1 MIPDGKVISIQYT
14 LSLNDGEVIESNLNE
29 EPLEYTMGSGELIPG
44 LEEVLAGMKEGEEQ
58 TGVLP
63 PEKAYGLS
71 LAEALLEIPKDHL
84 PAEALEVGARIHG
97 EGPGGAEI
105 DGCIVKLKTKCA
117 VVDFNHPLAGK
128 TIAYSIKLCG
138 VR

>member
-14 LSLNDGEVIESNLNE
+14 LSLRDGEIIESNLDE

-58 TGVLP
+58 SGVLP
-63 PEKAYGLS
+63 PEKGYGLS
-71 LAEALLEIPKDHL
+71 LSEAMLEIPKDHL
-84 PAEALEVGARIHG
+84 PAEALVVGARIHG

-105 DGCIVKLKTKCA
+105 DGRIVKLKTKCA

>member
-1 MIPDGKVISIQYT
+1 MIPDGKVVSIHYT
-14 LSLNDGEVIESNLNE
+14 LSLQDGEMIESNTDE
-29 EPLEYTMGSGELIPG
+29 DPLEYTMGSGELIPG
-44 LEEVLAGMKEGEEQ
+44 LEEVVAEMTEGEEQ
-58 TGVLP
+58 SGVLP

-71 LAEALLEIPKDHL
+71 LSEALLEIPKDHL

-97 EGPGGAEI
+97 KGPGGAEI
-105 DGCIVKLKTKCA
+105 DGRIVKLKTKCA

-128 TIAYSIKLCG
+128 ALAYTIKLCG

>member
-1 MIPDGKVISIQYT
+1 MIPDGKVISIHYT
-14 LSLNDGEVIESNLNE
+14 LSLRDGEIIESNFDE

-44 LEEVLAGMKEGEEQ
+44 LEEVLADMKVGEEK

-71 LAEALLEIPKDHL
+71 LSEAMLEIPKDHL
-84 PAEALEVGARIHG
+84 PAEALEVGARVHG

-105 DGCIVKLKTKCA
+105 DGRIVKLKTKCA

-128 TIAYSIKLCG
+128 TIAYTIKLCG

>member
-1 MIPDGKVISIQYT
+1 MIPDGKVVSIHYT
-14 LSLNDGEVIESNLNE
+14 LSLQDGEMIESNTDE
-29 EPLEYTMGSGELIPG
+29 DPLEYTMGSGELIPG
-44 LEEVLAGMKEGEEQ
+44 LEEVVAEMTEGEEQ
-58 TGVLP
+58 TGILP

-71 LAEALLEIPKDHL
+71 LSEALLEIPKDHL
-84 PAEALEVGARIHG
+84 PAEALEVGACIHG

-105 DGCIVKLKTKCA
+105 DGRIVKLKTKCA

-128 TIAYSIKLCG
+128 AIAYTIKLCR

>member
-1 MIPDGKVISIQYT
+1 MLSDGKVISIHYT
-14 LSLNDGEVIESNLNE
+14 LSLQDGEIIESNNDE
-29 EPLEYTMGSGELIPG
+29 EPLEYTMGSGDLIPG
-44 LEEVLAGMKEGEEQ
+44 LEEVLVGMAEGEEQ

-63 PEKAYGLS
+63 PDKGYGLS

-105 DGCIVKLKTKCA
+105 DGRIVKLKTKCA

-128 TIAYSIKLCG
+128 TIAYSIKLCA